1 MYVKTEVRRREDAK
15 REKWSSSCVTNR
27 EERWDRSDTPST
39 RLWRRP
45 SPPISAL
52 GSRVA
57 SRALRSARPAAPWA
71 ISVARARPRRVEHAL
86 GEGRTTRSGPRA
98 PSTAPRA
105 AASKG
110 GGGGCVDGLTAR
122 RPPAR
127 VAAAPASRAAAGVAA
142 RAAAAQGGRPQSSVD
157 TRNLPCNDNNAASR
171 FKLALSSALKTSL
184 NRSINEAM
192 LRTWISQSAS
202 EIVTALSLAAPGVCT
217 PGVDEASGVGQ
228 SSHGA
233 SAPGASAAGA

>member
-98 PSTAPRA
+98 PSTA
-105 AASKG
+105 
-110 GGGGCVDGLTAR
+110 
-122 RPPAR
+122 R
-127 VAAAPASRAAAGVAA
+127 VVAAPASRAVAGVAA
-142 RAAAAQGGRPQSSVD
+142 QAAAARGGRPQSSVD
-157 TRNLPCNDNNAASR
+157 TRSLPCNDNNAASR

-233 SAPGASAAGA
+233 SAPGASAPGASAAGA

>member
-1 MYVKTEVRRREDAK
+1 MYVKTEVRRRDDAK

-27 EERWDRSDTPST
+27 SDTPST
-39 RLWRRP
+39 RIWRRP

-71 ISVARARPRRVEHAL
+71 LSVAHARPRRVEHAL

-98 PSTAPRA
+98 PSTA
-105 AASKG
+105 
-110 GGGGCVDGLTAR
+110 
-122 RPPAR
+122 R
-127 VAAAPASRAAAGVAA
+127 VVAAPASRAAAGVAA
-142 RAAAAQGGRPQSSVD
+142 RAAAARGGRPQSSVD
-157 TRNLPCNDNNAASR
+157 TRNRPCNDNNAASR

-192 LRTWISQSAS
+192 LRTWISHSAS
-202 EIVTALSLAAPGVCT
+202 EILTELSLAAPGVCT
-217 PGVDEASGVGQ
+217 PGVGEASGVGQ

>member
-1 MYVKTEVRRREDAK
+1 MYVKTEGRRREDAK
-15 REKWSSSCVTNR
+15 REKWSHRASAR
-27 EERWDRSDTPST
+27 HKQGGEMLGEMGQIRHPAST

-57 SRALRSARPAAPWA
+57 SRALRSARPAASWA
-71 ISVARARPRRVEHAL
+71 LSVAHARPRRVEHAL

-110 GGGGCVDGLTAR
+110 GGGGGGDGRRSTAR

-142 RAAAAQGGRPQSSVD
+142 REAAARG
-157 TRNLPCNDNNAASR
+157 AA
-171 FKLALSSALKTSL
+171 ALSR
-184 NRSINEAM
+184 RSTHAIVPATTTM
-192 LRTWISQSAS
+192 QPRAS
-202 EIVTALSLAAPGVCT
+202 SWLS
-217 PGVDEASGVGQ
+217 
-228 SSHGA
+228 HRR
-233 SAPGASAAGA
+233 

>member
-1 MYVKTEVRRREDAK
+1 MYVKTEVRRRDDAK

-27 EERWDRSDTPST
+27 SDTPSI
-39 RLWRRP
+39 RIWRRP

-57 SRALRSARPAAPWA
+57 SRALRSARPAAPLA
-71 ISVARARPRRVEHAL
+71 LSVAHARPRRVEHAL

-110 GGGGCVDGLTAR
+110 GGGGGGDGRRSTAR
-122 RPPAR
+122 WPPAR
-127 VAAAPASRAAAGVAA
+127 VAVAPASRAAAGVAA
-142 RAAAAQGGRPQSSVD
+142 RAAAARGGRPQSSVD
-157 TRNLPCNDNNAASR
+157 TRNRPCNDNNAASR